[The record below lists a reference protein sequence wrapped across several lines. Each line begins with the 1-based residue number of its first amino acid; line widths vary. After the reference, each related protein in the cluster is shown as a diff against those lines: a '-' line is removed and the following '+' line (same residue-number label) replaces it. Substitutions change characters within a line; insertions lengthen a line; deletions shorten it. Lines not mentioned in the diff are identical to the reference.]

1 MTALTVPSSP
11 TVSVIMAAYNGAGLI
26 EGTLASLRTQTFAD
40 FEIVV
45 VDDKSTDDTLAVLR
59 RWDDPRLRVIE
70 AEVNGGPVLARNRAL
85 AEARGRYIAALDQDD
100 LSLPERF
107 ARQVAW
113 LDANPATVLVGTAVA
128 LLKDGVVE
136 LSNYSAHTTPA
147 LTRWLLMIG
156 NPLAWSTVMVRA
168 DVARRLD
175 PFTNPDRRYA
185 EDFDLYHRL
194 LPHGEIA
201 RLDEEL
207 VLYRLHGDN
216 ASIRY
221 EATMTANAG
230 KVLVD
235 AYRPIFGDGA
245 EDAAALVVAH
255 LMTRHP
261 VPDRDT
267 LTRLGAVL
275 VRLQQAH
282 LAAHTVSRDDHK
294 LIRWE
299 TARRWAGVVRAS
311 LRTGTITLGD
321 AVAVRPDHLGLGHAG
336 MDELVWSRLIGA
348 VRSRRRA

>member
-1 MTALTVPSSP
+1 MTVP
-11 TVSVIMAAYNGAGLI
+11 TISVIMAAYNGAALI
-26 EGTLASLRTQTFAD
+26 EETLASLRAQTFAD

-59 RWDDPRLRVIE
+59 RWDDSRLRVIAAE
-70 AEVNGGPVLARNRAL
+70 ANGGPVLARNRAL
-85 AEARGRYIAALDQDD
+85 REARGRYIAALDQDD
-100 LSLPERF
+100 LCLPERF

-113 LDANPATVLVGTAVA
+113 LDAHPETVLVGTAVA
-128 LLKDGVVE
+128 LLKDGVVQP
-136 LSNYSAHTTPA
+136 SNYSVHTTPA
-147 LTRWLLMIG
+147 LTHWLLMIG
-156 NPLAWSTVMVRA
+156 NPLAWSTVMLRA
-168 DVARRLD
+168 DVARRLE
-175 PFTNPDRRYA
+175 PFTDPDRRYA

-201 RLDEEL
+201 RLDAEL
-207 VLYRLHGDN
+207 VIYRLHGDN

-221 EATMTANAG
+221 ETTMTGNAV

-235 AYRPIFGDGA
+235 AYRPAFGD
-245 EDAAALVVAH
+245 ETERAAALVVAH

-267 LTRLGAVL
+267 LARLGAVL
-275 VRLQQAH
+275 VRLQRAH
-282 LAAHTVSRDDHK
+282 LAAHPLSRDDHK

-311 LRTGTITLGD
+311 LRAGTITLAD

-336 MDELVWSRLIGA
+336 LDELAWSRLIGA
-348 VRSRRRA
+348 LRAKRRA